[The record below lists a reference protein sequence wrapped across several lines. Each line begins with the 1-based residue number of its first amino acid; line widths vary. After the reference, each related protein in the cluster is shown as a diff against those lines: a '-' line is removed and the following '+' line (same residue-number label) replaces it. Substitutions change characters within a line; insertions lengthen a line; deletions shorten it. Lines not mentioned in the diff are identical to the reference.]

1 MSEAKK
7 DTMTEA
13 ITVAVT
19 DAIQKRDRETS
30 ERHERAKAQELVME
44 RAAKKLLSIRD
55 IVMAIGFFVALIGG
69 ATMAFS
75 QLQDK
80 PSKSEM
86 VTAID
91 SKVEPV
97 KRRVE
102 PMESSVKILTSNVE
116 RIQQIQEIQMQHAE
130 WRADVADCR
139 ARASCKRAPNEPQ
152 SLKDKRRELMT
163 QRAQ

>member
-1 MSEAKK
+1 MSEAKQ

-19 DAIQKRDRETS
+19 DAIQRRDRETS

-55 IVMAIGFFVALIGG
+55 IVMAIGFFIALIGG

-86 VTAID
+86 ATAID

-97 KRRVE
+97 RRRVA
-102 PMESSVKILTSNVE
+102 PMESSVKVLTRNVE

-139 ARASCKRAPNEPQ
+139 ARPSCKRAPNEPQ

-163 QRAQ
+163 QRAR

>member
-1 MSEAKK
+1 
-7 DTMTEA
+7 
-13 ITVAVT
+13 
-19 DAIQKRDRETS
+19 
-30 ERHERAKAQELVME
+30 
-44 RAAKKLLSIRD
+44 
-55 IVMAIGFFVALIGG
+55 MAIGFFAALIGG
-69 ATMAFS
+69 ASVAFS

-80 PSKSEM
+80 PNKVEVAS
-86 VTAID
+86 AID
-91 SKVEPV
+91 AKVDPV
-97 KRRVE
+97 ERRVE
-102 PMESSVKILTSNVE
+102 PVERSVEVLKSNVE

>member
-1 MSEAKK
+1 MDDEKR
-7 DTMTEA
+7 DRMTEG
-13 ITVAVT
+13 ITAAVS
-19 DAIQKRDRETS
+19 DARQKRDRETS
-30 ERHERAKAQELVME
+30 ERHERAKAQELDME

-55 IVMAIGFFVALIGG
+55 IVMAIGFFAALIGG
-69 ATMAFS
+69 ASVAFS

-80 PSKSEM
+80 PNKVEVAS
-86 VTAID
+86 AID
-91 SKVEPV
+91 AKVDPV
-97 KRRVE
+97 ERRVE
-102 PMESSVKILTSNVE
+102 PVERSVEVLKSNVE

-139 ARASCKRAPNEPQ
+139 ARPSCKRAPNEPQ

>member
-97 KRRVE
+97 KRRVD

-139 ARASCKRAPNEPQ
+139 ARPSCKRAPNEPQ